1 METFITLNHAADH
14 GDHHPKSAHLAASS
28 TGAYGLGNRCMA
40 HGGSQ
45 SCQGPYNQNEENVK
59 AAEVSD
65 WDPAATLAA
74 LSGTSNDQN
83 AAGLLAELGSVA
95 GEAQPSMSAGA
106 AAGAYADLR
115 IRFVD
120 QVRHRLPLQ
129 PTSPRPPPAPEP
141 QLRRPPIDPWKIV
154 LDRCEVHRTV
164 TDPATCTTENEVSN
178 LRPFK
183 LTIAVRTT
191 SNEPPTVSHLMLK
204 VSLVVESPDA
214 GVQAVQPFLSQEDAR
229 SPLLVGVDG
238 SPAQAVPVKPDGL
251 ATFTLKLGKN
261 ALSSKVN
268 NRRFSLLV
276 QLDLPVEQ
284 LANSPNLMVLSP
296 PFKGLTRLRLR
307 AGDARADRV
316 AAGLELGGPPERLL
330 VEEDPVTEVAP
341 ILANTANTM
350 MIKRPHASG
359 VPSMSDLHQLLL
371 ETRRLLEETRQENVE
386 LRDRVARLEER
397 GDDRA
402 YKQARHV

>member
-1 METFITLNHAADH
+1 
-14 GDHHPKSAHLAASS
+14 
-28 TGAYGLGNRCMA
+28 
-40 HGGSQ
+40 
-45 SCQGPYNQNEENVK
+45 V
-59 AAEVSD
+59 
-65 WDPAATLAA
+65 
-74 LSGTSNDQN
+74 
-83 AAGLLAELGSVA
+83 
-95 GEAQPSMSAGA
+95 
-106 AAGAYADLR
+106 
-115 IRFVD
+115 
-120 QVRHRLPLQ
+120 
-129 PTSPRPPPAPEP
+129 
-141 QLRRPPIDPWKIV
+141 
-154 LDRCEVHRTV
+154 
-164 TDPATCTTENEVSN
+164 
-178 LRPFK
+178 
-183 LTIAVRTT
+183 
-191 SNEPPTVSHLMLK
+191 
-204 VSLVVESPDA
+204 VVESPDA

>member
-1 METFITLNHAADH
+1 MPSEWRSSSDPTSHPNLENMETFITLNHAADH

-120 QVRHRLPLQ
+120 Q
-129 PTSPRPPPAPEP
+129 
-141 QLRRPPIDPWKIV
+141 
-154 LDRCEVHRTV
+154 EVHRTV

>member
-1 METFITLNHAADH
+1 M
-14 GDHHPKSAHLAASS
+14 
-28 TGAYGLGNRCMA
+28 
-40 HGGSQ
+40 
-45 SCQGPYNQNEENVK
+45 K

-129 PTSPRPPPAPEP
+129 PTSPRPPPPPNRNSVAPRLIHGRSSSTVVSC
-141 QLRRPPIDPWKIV
+141 QVRPN
-154 LDRCEVHRTV
+154 LGTSQEVHRTV

-229 SPLLVGVDG
+229 SPLLVGMDG

-316 AAGLELGGPPERLL
+316 ATGLELGGPPERLL

-371 ETRRLLEETRQENVE
+371 ETRQLLEDTRQENVE